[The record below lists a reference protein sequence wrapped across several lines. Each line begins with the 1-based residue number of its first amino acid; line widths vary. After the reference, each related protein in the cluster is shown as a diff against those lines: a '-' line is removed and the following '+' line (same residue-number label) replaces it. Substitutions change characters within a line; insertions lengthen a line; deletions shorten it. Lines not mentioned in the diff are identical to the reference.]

1 MAKLPGKTAYSGVR
15 RPMTRE
21 SGFSSHP
28 DSTGGEWKEERSKSL
43 SLKTGESLEIVF
55 TIPAQIKDTWIAF
68 GGWYCADKG
77 LAINIDS
84 PYPKHTLSEPASP
97 NWSKFGSM
105 WQGNGSAV
113 TVKVTMNAIKDTNI
127 SLWNLACGQVE
138 QPGCHTAG
146 KFEVCT
152 APGYLTNLHLLSPEA
167 HFWTATG
174 ETEVALLGSSV
185 SLNLDDAGAYIR
197 LKTCNR
203 CARFLPINIDDER
216 VQLSFSNHCV
226 ARRPCVHTGFGK
238 LRNAD
243 TQEILQLEYGYQL
256 ECRFCKKYCVNA
268 AHNKN
273 RTGAQMKEDGAR
285 RRHFE
290 LLVTELY
297 QMSRQMAFKH
307 KTGVEL
313 SDYVWKKFGCK
324 CFNCKIELP
333 TVKSM
338 ALDHTRPL
346 ALLWPLD
353 ETATALCG
361 SCNSSKSDRFP
372 SDFYT
377 EVQLIELSGLTG
389 IAVNELAN
397 PTPNLEVISELI
409 GRLDWL
415 FGTFLMKSEMIR
427 VRDGKVTGE
436 LVVKALQKAFDA
448 APGGSTVNLIE
459 EYESR
464 RQAKV

>member
-1 MAKLPGKTAYSGVR
+1 MPKLPGKTAYSGIR
-15 RPMTRE
+15 RPMTRD

-28 DSTGGEWKEERSKSL
+28 DSTGGEWKTESSKSI
-43 SLKTGESLEIVF
+43 ELEAGTTLQITF
-55 TIPAQIKDTWIAF
+55 TISKHPPGSWIAF
-68 GGWYCADKG
+68 GGWYCAEKG
-77 LAINIDS
+77 LAVAIDS
-84 PYPKHTLSEPASP
+84 SHPKHTLSEPASP

-105 WQGNGSAV
+105 WIGDGKAV
-113 TVKVTMNAIKDTNI
+113 VATVTMTASKRINV
-127 SLWNLACGQVE
+127 SLWNLACGHVE
-138 QPGCHTAG
+138 QPGCHNAG

-167 HFWTATG
+167 HFWKTQGQTEFELLDQPTAHEIT
-174 ETEVALLGSSV
+174 
-185 SLNLDDAGAYIR
+185 DAGKSII

-203 CARFLPINIDDER
+203 CARFLPINVDDER

-226 ARRPCVHTGFGK
+226 ARRPCIHTGFGK
-238 LRNAD
+238 LKHAES
-243 TQEILQLEYGYQL
+243 QKVLQLEYGYQL
-256 ECRFCKKYCVNA
+256 ECRYCKKYCVNA

-313 SDYVWKKFGCK
+313 SDHIWKKFGNK
-324 CFNCKIELP
+324 CFNCSASLP

-361 SCNSSKSDRFP
+361 ACNSSKSDRFP
-372 SDFYT
+372 RDFYT
-377 EVQLIELSGLTG
+377 DDKLANLSVLTG
-389 IAVNELAN
+389 IPIEQLNN
-397 PTPNLEVISELI
+397 PTPNMDVINELVN
-409 GRLDWL
+409 RLDWL
-415 FGTFLMKSEMIR
+415 FDTFLTRAEMVR
-427 VRDGKVTGE
+427 VRDGKITGE

-448 APGGSTVNLIE
+448 ALSGAPVDLVG

-464 RQAKV
+464 RQKKA

>member
-1 MAKLPGKTAYSGVR
+1 MVKLPGKTAYSGVR
-15 RPMTRE
+15 RPMTRD

-28 DSTGGEWKEERSKSL
+28 NSTGGEWKTEPSKGL
-43 SLKTGESLEIVF
+43 NLKAGSMLKITFS
-55 TIPAQIKDTWIAF
+55 IPEHVPGSWVAF
-68 GGWYCADKG
+68 GGWYFAEKG
-77 LAINIDS
+77 LEVVVTS
-84 PYPKHTLSEPASP
+84 PNPKYSLLEPAAP

-105 WQGNGSAV
+105 WQGDGKAV
-113 TVKVTMNAIKDTNI
+113 TVTVTMTAIKKTSI
-127 SLWNLACGQVE
+127 SLWNIACGHVE

-146 KFEVCT
+146 NFEVCD

-167 HFWTATG
+167 HFWITQGQTDI
-174 ETEVALLGSSV
+174 ELVDQP
-185 SLNLDDAGAYIR
+185 DDSEMSEAGKNIT

-203 CARFLPINIDDER
+203 CARFLPINVDNER

-238 LRNAD
+238 LKHAETR
-243 TQEILQLEYGYQL
+243 EVLQLDYGYQL
-256 ECRFCKKYCVNA
+256 ECRYCKKYCVNA

-307 KTGVEL
+307 KMGVEL
-313 SDYVWKKFGCK
+313 SDYIWKKFDCK
-324 CFNCKIELP
+324 CFNCGCDLP

-361 SCNSSKSDRFP
+361 ACNSSKSDRFP
-372 SDFYT
+372 KEFYT
-377 EVQLIELSGLTG
+377 EDKLAKLSLLTG
-389 IAVNELAN
+389 IPVTQLND
-397 PTPNLEVISELI
+397 PTPNMDVINELVD
-409 GRLDWL
+409 RLDWL
-415 FGTFLMKSEMIR
+415 FDTFLIRAEMVRI
-427 VRDGKVTGE
+427 RDGKITGE

-448 APGGSTVNLIE
+448 APGGAPVDLVA
-459 EYESR
+459 EYEAR
-464 RQAKV
+464 RQKKA

>member
-1 MAKLPGKTAYSGVR
+1 MVKLPGKTAYSGVR

-28 DSTGGEWKEERSKSL
+28 DSTGGEWKKESSKT
-43 SLKTGESLEIVF
+43 LKLQAGETVEIVF
-55 TIPAQIKDTWIAF
+55 TIPDHTPNTWIAF
-68 GGWYCADKG
+68 GGWYCADKC
-77 LAINIDS
+77 LAIEITS
-84 PYPKHTLSEPASP
+84 PNPKHTLSEPASP

-105 WQGNGSAV
+105 WQGDGKGV
-113 TVKVTMNAIKDTNI
+113 TATVSMTANKNASI
-127 SLWNLACGQVE
+127 SLWNLACGLVE
-138 QPGCHTAG
+138 QPGCHTGG

-152 APGYLTNLHLLSPEA
+152 APGYLSNLHLLSPEA
-167 HFWTATG
+167 HFWSTKG
-174 ETEVALLGSSV
+174 ETGIALLGSTEVLELS
-185 SLNLDDAGAYIR
+185 DAGEHIF

-203 CARFLPINIDDER
+203 CARFLPINVNDER
-216 VQLSFSNHCV
+216 IQLSFSNHCV
-226 ARRPCVHTGFGK
+226 ARRPCIHTGFGK
-238 LRNAD
+238 LKNAE
-243 TQEILQLEYGYQL
+243 TQEVLQLNYGYQL

-307 KTGVEL
+307 RTGVEL
-313 SDYVWKKFGCK
+313 SDYIWKKFSCK
-324 CFNCKIELP
+324 CFNCNADLP

-361 SCNSSKSDRFP
+361 SCNSSKSDRYPREFY
-372 SDFYT
+372 SDD
-377 EVQLIELSGLTG
+377 QLVRLSALTG
-389 IAVNELAN
+389 IPVDQLNE
-397 PTPNLEVISELI
+397 PTPNVEVITELVK
-409 GRLDWL
+409 RLDWL
-415 FGTFLMKSEMIR
+415 FDTFLMRAEMIR
-427 VRDGKVTGE
+427 VRDGKITGE

-448 APGGSTVNLIE
+448 APGGAPVDLVA
-459 EYESR
+459 EYELR
-464 RQAKV
+464 RQKKS